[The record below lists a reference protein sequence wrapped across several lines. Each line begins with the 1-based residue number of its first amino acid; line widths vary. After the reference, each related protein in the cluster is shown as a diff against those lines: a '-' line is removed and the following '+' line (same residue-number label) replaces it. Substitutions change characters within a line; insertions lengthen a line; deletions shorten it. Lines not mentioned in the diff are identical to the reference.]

1 MVIPVLLASV
11 HTEKILEIFWSDFSV
26 PEFPTRSPRVGFT
39 SPLKEDIVRAMQ
51 RFRHSLFLWFALA
64 VSAFGQ
70 NAPVEPAQA
79 PQDDDGVR
87 VAVLGYHE
95 FSETEPETEMK
106 IRTSKFRQQMETI
119 RELGLPVIPMS
130 DFIAWKKGEKT
141 IPAKSVVIT
150 IDDGWKSVYTDAYPI
165 LKEFGFPF
173 TIYLYQGYV
182 DGGSK
187 ALSTTMVKEMMK
199 HGATIGC
206 HSATHPY
213 PQTVKKYISRGEKEY
228 DEFLNTEMGE
238 SKRFLEQKFKKT
250 VTTYAYP
257 GGFFT
262 DEMFRKAEQ
271 VGYSHLFT
279 VQPGKV
285 KRDSPDNIL
294 PRYIILGNYD
304 KIYDLAVN
312 FRDPSADSAAGMIE
326 GTAIS
331 LEFPVNPQPGAIVNS
346 RLPKIEV
353 DLSSAT
359 NMDPKTLKMQIA
371 GFGEVPANYASE
383 GKLFSWQ
390 VNRRLRNK
398 TCNVVVT
405 WKDLEGN
412 PASKPLEWTFQI
424 DRDAAYL
431 PNE

>member
-1 MVIPVLLASV
+1 MNQ
-11 HTEKILEIFWSDFSV
+11 
-26 PEFPTRSPRVGFT
+26 PRH
-39 SPLKEDIVRAMQ
+39 SPL
-51 RFRHSLFLWFALA
+51 LWLALA
-64 VSAFGQ
+64 TAAFCQ
-70 NAPVEPAQA
+70 VARAETPVPAQT
-79 PQDDDGVR
+79 DDGVR

-95 FSETEPETEMK
+95 FSETETETAMR
-106 IRTSKFRQQMETI
+106 IRTSKFREQLETI
-119 RELGLPVIPMS
+119 RELGLAVIPMS
-130 DFIAWKKGEKT
+130 DFIAWKNGEKS
-141 IPAKSVVIT
+141 IPSKSIVIT

-165 LKEFGFPF
+165 LKEFDYPF
-173 TIYLYQGYV
+173 TVYLYKNYV
-182 DGGSK
+182 DGGGK
-187 ALSTTMVKEMMK
+187 ALTTEMVREMMR
-199 HGATIGC
+199 HGATIGS
-206 HSATHPY
+206 HSTSHPY
-213 PQTVKKYISRGEKEY
+213 PQTVKKYINRGPKEY
-228 DEFLNTEMGE
+228 DQFLDVEMSE

-262 DEMFRKAEQ
+262 DEMLNKAEQ

-285 KRDSPDNIL
+285 KRDSPDNVL

-304 KIYDLAVN
+304 KIFEFAIN
-312 FRDPSADSAAGMIE
+312 FRDAAADSAAGLIE
-326 GTAIS
+326 GTAKT

-346 RLPKIEV
+346 RLPNIEV

-359 NMDPKTLKMQIA
+359 DIDPKTLKMKVA

-398 TCNVVVT
+398 TCNVIVT
-405 WKDLEGN
+405 WKDPEGN
-412 PASKPLEWTFQI
+412 PSSKPLEWTFQI

>member
-1 MVIPVLLASV
+1 MKLI
-11 HTEKILEIFWSDFSV
+11 
-26 PEFPTRSPRVGFT
+26 RR
-39 SPLKEDIVRAMQ
+39 
-51 RFRHSLFLWFALA
+51 SLFLWLALTA
-64 VSAFGQ
+64 AAFSQ
-70 NAPVEPAQA
+70 VAPVETPEPAPA
-79 PQDDDGVR
+79 DDGVR

-95 FSETEPETEMK
+95 FSESEPETEMR
-106 IRTSKFRQQMETI
+106 IRTSKFRQQLETI
-119 RELGLPVIPMS
+119 RELGLAVIPMS

-165 LKEFGFPF
+165 LKEFGYPF
-173 TIYLYQGYV
+173 TIYLYQNYI

-187 ALSTTMVKEMMK
+187 ALSTAMVKEMLK

-206 HSATHPY
+206 HSASHPY

-228 DEFLNTEMGE
+228 DSFLDVEMGD

-262 DEMFRKAEQ
+262 DEMLRKADQ

-285 KRDSPDNIL
+285 KRDSPNNIL

-304 KIYDLAVN
+304 KIFELAIN
-312 FRDPSADSAAGMIE
+312 FRDASADSAAGMVD
-326 GTAIS
+326 GAAKP

-346 RLPKIEV
+346 RLPNIEV
-353 DLSSAT
+353 DLSTAT
-359 NMDPKTLKMQIA
+359 NIDPKTLKMQVG

-398 TCNVVVT
+398 TCNVIVT
-405 WKDLEGN
+405 WRDLQGN

>member
-1 MVIPVLLASV
+1 MKLI
-11 HTEKILEIFWSDFSV
+11 
-26 PEFPTRSPRVGFT
+26 
-39 SPLKEDIVRAMQ
+39 
-51 RFRHSLFLWFALA
+51 RHSLCLWLALTA
-64 VSAFGQ
+64 AAFCQ
-70 NAPVEPAQA
+70 VAPVETPEPA
-79 PQDDDGVR
+79 PPDDGVR

-95 FSETEPETEMK
+95 FSESEPETEMR
-106 IRTSKFRQQMETI
+106 IRTAKFRQQLETI

-130 DFIAWKKGEKT
+130 DFIAWKNGEKT

-165 LKEFGFPF
+165 LKEFGYPF
-173 TIYLYQGYV
+173 TIYLYQNYV

-187 ALSTTMVKEMMK
+187 ALTTAMVKEMIK
-199 HGATIGC
+199 NGATIGC
-206 HSATHPY
+206 HSASHPY

-228 DEFLNTEMGE
+228 DQFLDVEMSD

-262 DEMFRKAEQ
+262 DEMLRKAEH

-304 KIYDLAVN
+304 KIFELAIN
-312 FRDPSADSAAGMIE
+312 FRDAAADSAAGMVE
-326 GTAIS
+326 GAAKP

-346 RLPKIEV
+346 RLPNIEV
-353 DLSSAT
+353 DLSTAT
-359 NMDPKTLKMQIA
+359 NIDPKTLKMQVA
-371 GFGEVPANYASE
+371 GFGEVPANYASA

-398 TCNVVVT
+398 TCNVIVT
-405 WKDLEGN
+405 WRDLEGN

>member
-1 MVIPVLLASV
+1 MKRI
-11 HTEKILEIFWSDFSV
+11 
-26 PEFPTRSPRVGFT
+26 
-39 SPLKEDIVRAMQ
+39 
-51 RFRHSLFLWFALA
+51 RHSLFLWLALA
-64 VSAFGQ
+64 A
-70 NAPVEPAQA
+70 NALCQVAPAETPA
-79 PQDDDGVR
+79 PQQEDDGIR

-95 FSETEPETEMK
+95 FSETEPETEMR
-106 IRTSKFRQQMETI
+106 IRTSKFRQQLETI

-130 DFIAWKKGEKT
+130 DFIAWKNGEKT

-165 LKEFGFPF
+165 LKEFGYPF
-173 TIYLYQGYV
+173 TIYLYQNYI

-187 ALSTTMVKEMMK
+187 ALSTKMVQEMLK

-213 PQTVKKYISRGEKEY
+213 PQTVKKYISRGEKE
-228 DEFLNTEMGE
+228 DDQFLDVEMGD

-262 DEMFRKAEQ
+262 DEMLRKADQ
-271 VGYSHLFT
+271 LGYSHLFT

-285 KRDSPDNIL
+285 KRDSPNNIL

-304 KIYDLAVN
+304 KIFELAIN
-312 FRDPSADSAAGMIE
+312 FRDAAADSAAGMIE
-326 GTAIS
+326 GAAKP
-331 LEFPVNPQPGAIVNS
+331 LEFPVSPQPGAIVNS
-346 RLPKIEV
+346 RLPNIEV
-353 DLSSAT
+353 DLSTAT
-359 NMDPKTLKMQIA
+359 NIDPKSLKMQVG

-398 TCNVVVT
+398 TCDVIVT
-405 WKDLEGN
+405 WKDLQGN
-412 PASKPLEWTFQI
+412 PAEKPLEWSFQI